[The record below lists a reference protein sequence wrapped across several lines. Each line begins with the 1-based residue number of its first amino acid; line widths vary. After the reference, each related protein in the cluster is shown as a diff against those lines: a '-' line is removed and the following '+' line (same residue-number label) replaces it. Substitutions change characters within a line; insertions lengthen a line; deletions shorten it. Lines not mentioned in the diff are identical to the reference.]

1 MADNVEQIPD
11 GNKCL
16 EAIKLRRIMYRLT
29 VYNMDRLSV
38 LIDSVSDIHR
48 TPVQF

>member
-1 MADNVEQIPD
+1 MPDKVEEIPD
-11 GNKCL
+11 VNKSL
-16 EAIKLRRIMYRLT
+16 EAIKLRRPCT
-29 VYNMDRLSV
+29 NMVRLSV